1 MGSSVWKRPCYVM
14 WLFVAGLATM
24 SVAPAIAHHG
34 WSWAVDEQTTLQG
47 TIQEISMAP
56 PHPSLRVVEANGTVW
71 HVDLANPNQTARSG
85 FTAQSAKPGD
95 AVTVHAGDQLCVLN
109 PCPSPRQRSAKLSV
123 SFPGGRFPVDRSS

>member
-1 MGSSVWKRPCYVM
+1 MASSMWKRPCYVI
-14 WLFVAGLATM
+14 WLFVAGLAST

-71 HVDLANPNQTARSG
+71 QVDLANPNQTARSG
-85 FTAQSAKPGD
+85 FTSQSAKRGD
-95 AVTVHAGDQLCVLN
+95 AVTVLGNRHRDETK
-109 PCPSPRQRSAKLSV
+109 RQMKAVRITIGGTNYDMYPERIRAK
-123 SFPGGRFPVDRSS
+123 

>member
-1 MGSSVWKRPCYVM
+1 MKYASTWNGLCYVV
-14 WLFVAGLATM
+14 WLLFTGVGMM
-24 SVAPAIAHHG
+24 SITPAIAHHG

-95 AVTVHAGDQLCVLN
+95 AVTVLGNRHRDETKKQMKAVRITIGGTNYDMY
-109 PCPSPRQRSAKLSV
+109 PERIRAK
-123 SFPGGRFPVDRSS
+123 